1 MSNARSVVKE
11 NSAVWDISAW
21 GVQQELTENRESC
34 KWCLR
39 DGELVSWDLS
49 KREWSE
55 WWGVGVLP
63 GEWGR
68 EVGRWVDE
76 PP

>member
-49 KREWSE
+49 KRERTA
-55 WWGVGVLP
+55 WWGGGVPP
-63 GEWGR
+63 GDGEREGGR
-68 EVGRWVDE
+68 RVDAA
-76 PP
+76 P